1 MEVHRINCCG
11 KDPFIS
17 TGTDL
22 YFRYLPQK
30 PTLNSLSIS
39 EIKKVQVPKLIEI
52 ELKPLAFKWS
62 RL

>member
-17 TGTDL
+17 TGTGL

-39 EIKKVQVPKLIEI
+39 ERKKVQVPKLIEI
-52 ELKPLAFKWS
+52 ELKTLAFKWS
-62 RL
+62 KL

>member
-17 TGTDL
+17 TGTGL

-39 EIKKVQVPKLIEI
+39 ERKKYK
-52 ELKPLAFKWS
+52 F
-62 RL
+62 RN